1 MLFLCFVGIKGHLEG
16 GMTYRRRKT
25 DGAYPWT
32 VGSARQ
38 GAANMKVIKTQS
50 ELNCLLLL

>member
-1 MLFLCFVGIKGHLEG
+1 MLLPCFVVIKGHREG

-32 VGSARQ
+32 VLHLRSTLLPQ
-38 GAANMKVIKTQS
+38 QWMSLYQS
-50 ELNCLLLL
+50 